1 MQFYQSEGCANALT
15 LLADTELVLA
25 CSGGSLCHG
34 LLGLFDQ
41 FVKGFQQLIG
51 AVLADDV
58 FQLLVQ
64 IVAELVQSG
73 DLFQRG
79 HVLIVDD
86 LVDLVGH
93 IRDQLGQFFVQD
105 GVPQLFQG
113 AGNIKLLD
121 HVLVL
126 FDHILELVQLFLIST
141 VFQRLFQLVLDAVD
155 IGLFDLFQCFAELIR
170 HIRSIGAQFINGFL
184 RLIERLVDLGQI
196 AVLDGFLQGVQR
208 LVGGSFLQVFFCVLD
223 DRVHSVLQDG
233 VFLDLVDQ
241 IPGLLDQF
249 LQLLMPWQA
258 LYYHDGE
265 SAPCTKFISVYNY
278 SGLNI
283 GGKSYFNTPTHPHV
297 AHRDSRGRNVAYE
310 HTEFTSGKEI
320 RQAAANAGIGL
331 SHDYDTTFFRFADY
345 RTGAENT
352 MRGTASGRTIRI
364 VHSDN
369 YKTSFSYSAL
379 SRTYKM
385 QMYSHAAGGFENT
398 VDELNGKQLSFD
410 NLLICFAPIAAYPG
424 DSGDVQQVSYISGG
438 EAYFFSRGGVQVG
451 RWEKASPE
459 HPLKVY
465 DDAGAELLFNR
476 GKTYLAIVD
485 DDEWSNFSY
494 Q

>member
-1 MQFYQSEGCANALT
+1 MKISRRSVLRYSGLTAALLALT
-15 LLADTELVLA
+15 G
-25 CSGGSLCHG
+25 CSASPGSAI
-34 LLGLFDQ
+34 LG
-41 FVKGFQQLIG
+41 
-51 AVLADDV
+51 
-58 FQLLVQ
+58 
-64 IVAELVQSG
+64 G
-73 DLFQRG
+73 DLPDWMKSLFCGSAASSSASSEAAASSVVAASEVAASEAAAGEAAASSAASSEAASSAFSLLPAYDADPLTGEANRSSGRIVGVMVNNISYSERQNARPQRG
-79 HVLIVDD
+79 LSSAD
-86 LVDLVGH
+86 L
-93 IRDQLGQFFVQD
+93 
-105 GVPQLFQG
+105 
-113 AGNIKLLD
+113 
-121 HVLVL
+121 
-126 FDHILELVQLFLIST
+126 
-141 VFQRLFQLVLDAVD
+141 
-155 IGLFDLFQCFAELIR
+155 
-170 HIRSIGAQFINGFL
+170 
-184 RLIERLVDLGQI
+184 LIESKVEGGITRFC
-196 AVLDGFLQGVQR
+196 AVYRDADSIPE
-208 LVGGSFLQVFFCVLD
+208 VGPMRSG
-223 DRVHSVLQDG
+223 R
-233 VFLDLVDQ
+233 
-241 IPGLLDQF
+241 DQF

-424 DSGDVQQVSYISGG
+424 DSGDVQQVNYISGG

-451 RWEKASPE
+451 RWEKPHPT
-459 HPLKVY
+459 HPLKLY
-465 DDAGAELLFNR
+465 TETGEEMTLNR
-476 GKTYLAIVD
+476 GKTYLALVD
-485 DDEWSNFSY
+485 NDEWSNFSY
-494 Q
+494 